1 MSMSTPLNTLPL
13 KTQQSNEETSDINDP
28 MVQDV
33 LNEFQEELMIS
44 KMHDEKPQHIQPIIY
59 QHPPHQPQ
67 INQPAPLYHQQQHQ
81 QPNMYSVSH
90 NSKNVQFPY
99 NYIDTELIKKTLIIV
114 IIVILIFN
122 TSILEMIYEKLP
134 PYINEYLYNFD
145 IYVKAIS
152 LFIIFYSL
160 GFLQYI

>member
-1 MSMSTPLNTLPL
+1 MSTPLNTLPL

-44 KMHDEKPQHIQPIIY
+44 KTHDEKPQHIQPIY
-59 QHPPHQPQ
+59 QQPPHQQ
-67 INQPAPLYHQQQHQ
+67 HINQTAQLYHQHPQQ
-81 QPNMYSVSH
+81 NMYSVSH
-90 NSKNVQFPY
+90 NNKNTQFPY
-99 NYIDTELIKKTLIIV
+99 NYIDTELIKKTLIMV

-145 IYVKAIS
+145 IYVKAVSI
-152 LFIIFYSL
+152 FIIFYSL
-160 GFLQYI
+160 AFFQYI